1 MPNQAHGP
9 HSPLGALEALPIHLA
24 PRNHFSAPHSSLGL
38 WDLSQPWVPSDTGPV
53 CCCSPGLT
61 GMVRV

>member
-38 WDLSQPWVPSDTGPV
+38 WDLSQPWGPE
-53 CCCSPGLT
+53 
-61 GMVRV
+61 